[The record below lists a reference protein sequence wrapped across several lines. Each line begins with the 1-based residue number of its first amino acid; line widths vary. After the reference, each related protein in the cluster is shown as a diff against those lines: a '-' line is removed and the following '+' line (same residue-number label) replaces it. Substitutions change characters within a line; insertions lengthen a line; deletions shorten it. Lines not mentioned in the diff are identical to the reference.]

1 MESFKSTPHSIA
13 CDAATIYSKLTNPSL
28 IQQQIEANAD
38 RIDEQARQHLDT
50 VKFTEDSISIQSP
63 MGEVALSLDRENS
76 IEDERVVYTASS
88 SPVPINMV
96 INLQSQD
103 DGTTMSTAELQL
115 QLPFFLRKMVVMKHI
130 ISLSSE
136 LGMTCIAEGAETV
149 DQVDLLFKN
158 GCTRVQGYFFD
169 KPLPVRDFC
178 ARLENPRY
186 TQEHSGNRKRKRQA

>member
-1 MESFKSTPHSIA
+1 MIA

-28 IQQQIEANAD
+28 IKNQIEANAD

-50 VKFTEDSISIQSP
+50 FKFTEDSISIQSP
-63 MGEVALSLDRENS
+63 MGQVALSLDRENS

-115 QLPFFLRKMVVMKHI
+115 QLPFFLRKMVEGQ
-130 ISLSSE
+130 LQ
-136 LGMTCIAEGAETV
+136 EGAERFGE
-149 DQVDLLFKN
+149 LLS
-158 GCTRVQGYFFD
+158 RIPFD
-169 KPLPVRDFC
+169 
-178 ARLENPRY
+178 RL
-186 TQEHSGNRKRKRQA
+186 

>member
-28 IQQQIEANAD
+28 IQQQIEAKAD

-115 QLPFFLRKMVVMKHI
+115 QLPFFLRKMVEGQ
-130 ISLSSE
+130 LQ
-136 LGMTCIAEGAETV
+136 EGAERFGE
-149 DQVDLLFKN
+149 LLS
-158 GCTRVQGYFFD
+158 RIPFD
-169 KPLPVRDFC
+169 
-178 ARLENPRY
+178 RL
-186 TQEHSGNRKRKRQA
+186 

>member
-76 IEDERVVYTASS
+76 IE
-88 SPVPINMV
+88 VPINMV

-115 QLPFFLRKMVVMKHI
+115 QLPFFLRKMVEGQ
-130 ISLSSE
+130 LQ
-136 LGMTCIAEGAETV
+136 EGAERFGE
-149 DQVDLLFKN
+149 LLS
-158 GCTRVQGYFFD
+158 RIPFD
-169 KPLPVRDFC
+169 
-178 ARLENPRY
+178 RL
-186 TQEHSGNRKRKRQA
+186 

>member
-1 MESFKSTPHSIA
+1 MESFKSTPHIIA

-115 QLPFFLRKMVVMKHI
+115 QLPFFLRKMVEGQ
-130 ISLSSE
+130 LQ
-136 LGMTCIAEGAETV
+136 EGAERFGE
-149 DQVDLLFKN
+149 LLS
-158 GCTRVQGYFFD
+158 RIPFD
-169 KPLPVRDFC
+169 
-178 ARLENPRY
+178 RL
-186 TQEHSGNRKRKRQA
+186 